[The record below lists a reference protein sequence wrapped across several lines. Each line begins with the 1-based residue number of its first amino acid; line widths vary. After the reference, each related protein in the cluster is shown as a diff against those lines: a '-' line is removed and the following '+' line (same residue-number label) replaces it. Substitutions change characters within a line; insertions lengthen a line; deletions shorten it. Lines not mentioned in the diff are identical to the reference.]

1 MFIGDSEEGAY
12 YYKLFDFI
20 YYCEKKLFMSNWE
33 SLYINKKFLY
43 SSEEED
49 DSGQFSPAVA
59 FFVRLRVIP
68 IRYIIRPCVRVDLI
82 ENSSKFHVLYGIFSF
97 GAFYFVEPKWQKC
110 SGQTRTME

>member
-59 FFVRLRVIP
+59 FFCPATGNTHSVYHLHV
-68 IRYIIRPCVRVDLI
+68 RPCRPD
-82 ENSSKFHVLYGIFSF
+82 
-97 GAFYFVEPKWQKC
+97 
-110 SGQTRTME
+110 